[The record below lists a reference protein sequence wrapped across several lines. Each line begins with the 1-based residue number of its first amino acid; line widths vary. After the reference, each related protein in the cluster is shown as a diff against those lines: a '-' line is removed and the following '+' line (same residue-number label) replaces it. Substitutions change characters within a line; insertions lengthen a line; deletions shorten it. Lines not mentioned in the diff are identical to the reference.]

1 MYVELAFAVDDR
13 LYTVKRGMVRGKQ
26 SYLNLYAAKDGQ
38 TVDETKSSISETQRH
53 LEGNIVRCDITMF
66 LRTVFLT
73 ADQNYNFYMLKKS
86 DKNEFVE
93 KLFDIQA
100 FGEMYQAMHKDLLK
114 TDREMLSLQ
123 NRLAV
128 LDGNAE
134 NYKSRLDEFEHR
146 RQAEITRISE

>member
-1 MYVELAFAVDDR
+1 
-13 LYTVKRGMVRGKQ
+13 
-26 SYLNLYAAKDGQ
+26 
-38 TVDETKSSISETQRH
+38 
-53 LEGNIVRCDITMF
+53 
-66 LRTVFLT
+66 
-73 ADQNYNFYMLKKS
+73 
-86 DKNEFVE
+86 
-93 KLFDIQA
+93 
-100 FGEMYQAMHKDLLK
+100 MYQAMHKDLLK